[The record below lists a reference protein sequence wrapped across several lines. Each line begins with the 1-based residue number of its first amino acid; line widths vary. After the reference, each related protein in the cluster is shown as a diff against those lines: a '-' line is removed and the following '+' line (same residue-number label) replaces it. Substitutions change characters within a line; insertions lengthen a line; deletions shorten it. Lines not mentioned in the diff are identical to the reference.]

1 MNAETKVPAPRAN
14 EERAEQSP
22 SRDSVV
28 FNVPLTP
35 QQREHA
41 QRRAR
46 LRRDAQARLA
56 SWELDTIAADW
67 DARGS
72 HGRFVP
78 SERWTRNLGNQLVR
92 EGFDAEYVAHLLG
105 LPVPRRAVAA

>member
-1 MNAETKVPAPRAN
+1 MSAAQREPAPGCNPRP
-14 EERAEQSP
+14 AEQSP
-22 SRDSVV
+22 SRESVA

-35 QQREHA
+35 EQRERA

-46 LRRDAQARLA
+46 LRSDAQARRA

-67 DARGS
+67 NARASRGM
-72 HGRFVP
+72 FVP

-92 EGFDAEYVAHLLG
+92 SGFDAEYVAHLLG
-105 LPVPRRAVAA
+105 LPAPRRAVAA